1 MDAKRI
7 FDLALALLGLA
18 IAAPFLILIAIAVR
32 IDSRGPAIFKQIR
45 VGMKG
50 HHFSI
55 LKFRTMVQDAE
66 KTGTQITAGRDTRI
80 TRLGNLLRRFKID
93 ELPQLVNVVRGEM
106 SVVGPRP
113 EVPLYVGYYPDD
125 VRREVLSVRPGMT
138 DLASLEYYDEAA
150 LLRGAEDHTSVYVN
164 KILPEKLKWQQRYVR
179 ERSLGLDVQI
189 IARTIWRVLGR

>member
-7 FDLALALLGLA
+7 FDLALAVPGLA

-32 IDSRGPAIFKQIR
+32 IDTRGPAIFKQIR
-45 VGMKG
+45 VGMNG
-50 HHFSI
+50 QHFSI
-55 LKFRTMVQDAE
+55 LKFRTMVQDAD
-66 KTGTQITAGRDTRI
+66 KVGSQITAGRDTRI

-106 SVVGPRP
+106 SLVGPRP
-113 EVPLYVGYYPDD
+113 EVPLYVGFYPDE

-150 LLRGAEDHTSVYVN
+150 LLRSAEDHTSVYIN

-179 ERSLGLDVQI
+179 ERSLGLDIQI
-189 IARTIWRVLGR
+189 IARTIWRVLGL